1 MTEDKMKIMC
11 SETYEFLNLLGEKY
25 IKKIP
30 KGLYKYIKQEKIQ
43 DYSLELNMEQRIS
56 EQISEESLLFIMYL
70 NLIYWATQEE
80 KEKLIKIYKE
90 NDVKEAE
97 RLKQLYNTDNLFK
110 KRNEVKEEI
119 QEQSSSVSIIEYK
132 EPLIKR
138 IINKIKNFFRN

>member
-11 SETYEFLNLLGEKY
+11 SETYEFLNLLGETY

-119 QEQSSSVSIIEYK
+119 QEQANMVSMVEYK

-138 IINKIKNFFRN
+138 IINKIKDFLRK